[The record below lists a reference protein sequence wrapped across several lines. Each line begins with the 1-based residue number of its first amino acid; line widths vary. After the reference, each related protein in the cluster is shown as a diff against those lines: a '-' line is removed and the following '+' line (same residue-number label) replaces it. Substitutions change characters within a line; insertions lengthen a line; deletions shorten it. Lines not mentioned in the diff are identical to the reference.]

1 MTRDDIIKKVES
13 LEGTMDFQKAT
24 ALHIYDLLTDPAR
37 KNHRV
42 LLADEVGLGKTIVA
56 RAVVSLMR
64 EYQREV
70 MHDDFF
76 RVVYVCSNINI
87 ASQNIDK
94 LGVEDK
100 LDINVSRLS
109 MQHFSIAKKDKS
121 LSQRKSDDGSIP
133 EVVIPLTP
141 TTSFDFRSRTGTVA
155 ERSLICALLEN
166 LDEFNNEQSRRF
178 LTGLLQGNVY
188 DTTWSNWLNW
198 FRAETLRVGQD
209 YIDEMVA
216 GIRRYGS
223 KEIHRLYELC
233 QGAEQTSWR
242 EPLDLTSSLRRVFAE
257 ISLDKL
263 KPDLVIMDE
272 FQRFKNLLTGEG
284 EQRLLA
290 DRFFSD
296 HNTKVL
302 LLSAT
307 PYKPYS
313 TLEELTE
320 NEKDE
325 HFSDFKQVVGFLE
338 GGNQSLKKDFD
349 EAWTRY
355 NVALSHISR
364 DSFDVLAVSKKG
376 AEDSL
381 YALMSRTERFNVGG
395 VKTVRPSLPVT
406 AEDIKS
412 YFQARTLLDMVNEVA
427 ARTGIRSVPM
437 DYVKSSPYLLSFMD
451 NYKMKEYIVSRRD
464 EVKGQMWDLL
474 YLPLKRISNYKE
486 LPLSNARLQYLYDS
500 LFSGG
505 VSAER
510 LLWVPASRPY
520 YVTHGVYSRNAG
532 FSKTLL
538 FSSWQMVPRM
548 VSCLISYSAER
559 IVMKDL
565 LKQGRRPGSYYRS
578 DDGKSQNR
586 YGANRF
592 SRIKDEDNPLLY
604 LSPFLAGLYNPAT
617 SLGQDI
623 KDIRKA
629 IEIVVKEK
637 VAEITGRLGIPLRG
651 RTAVTDL
658 TILMRL
664 IEGEMPE
671 ILPERF
677 GEDSVENLVSIA
689 IGAPASCA
697 YRIKKDKAFA
707 KRVAAFFIKMFN
719 RPDPALVIDATCAK
733 GADNYIEAILDYCVE
748 GNLQAVLD
756 EYDHLLEGKWEEI
769 LAQGPLEV
777 NNLRVEM
784 QRPDQKI
791 EVRPMRNH
799 IAIPFTTIRMED
811 KAVTHTSALRRAFN
825 SPFRPFVLCTTSVGQ
840 EGLDFHWYARK
851 LLHWNLPSNPV
862 DMEQREGRVNRYK
875 CLSIRQRLGALYSN
889 LSSWDKIFEAARAE
903 FKRSD
908 SDIVPY
914 WSLPDDFPDDK
925 EKLVERIILE
935 YPLSQDQGRYERMKK
950 ILSLYRL
957 TMGQPRQEELLEM
970 LANSG
975 LSSDQIK
982 RLMINLSPYYREK
995 ENEVSCLIGDQ

>member
-1 MTRDDIIKKVES
+1 MTREDIIKKVES

-37 KNHRV
+37 KHHRV

-109 MQHFSIAKKDKS
+109 MQHFAIAKKDKS
-121 LSQRKSDDGSIP
+121 LNQRTPEVGSIP
-133 EVVIPLTP
+133 EVIIPLTP
-141 TTSFDFRSRTGTVA
+141 TTSFDFRSRSGTVA

-178 LTGLLQGNVY
+178 LSGLLQGNVY
-188 DTTWSNWLNW
+188 DTTWTNWLNW
-198 FRAETLRVGQD
+198 FRSETLRVGQN
-209 YIDEMVA
+209 YIDEIVI

-223 KEIHRLYELC
+223 KEIHRLIELY
-233 QGAEQTSWR
+233 QGAEQSSGR
-242 EPLDLTSSLRRVFAE
+242 EPLDLTSALRRVFAE

-272 FQRFKNLLTGEG
+272 FQRFKNLLAGDG
-284 EQRLLA
+284 EQQLLA

-338 GGNQSLKKDFD
+338 GGDQSLKKNFD
-349 EAWTRY
+349 ESWMSY
-355 NVALSHISR
+355 NIALSHISR

-376 AEDSL
+376 AEDAL

-395 VKTVRPSLPVT
+395 VKTVRPILPVT

-427 ARTGIRSVPM
+427 AHAGIRSVPM

-451 NYKMKEYIVSRRD
+451 NYKMKEYIVNRRD
-464 EVKGQMWDLL
+464 KVKSQVWDLL
-474 YLPLKRISNYKE
+474 YLPSKRISNYKE
-486 LPLSNARLQYLYDS
+486 IPLSNARLQYLYDS
-500 LFSGG
+500 LFTEG

-559 IVMKDL
+559 LVVKEL
-565 LKQGRRPGSYYRS
+565 LKQGRRPGSYYNVS
-578 DDGKSQNR
+578 SMN
-586 YGANRF
+586 
-592 SRIKDEDNPLLY
+592 
-604 LSPFLAGLYNPAT
+604 YN
-617 SLGQDI
+617 
-623 KDIRKA
+623 
-629 IEIVVKEK
+629 
-637 VAEITGRLGIPLRG
+637 
-651 RTAVTDL
+651 
-658 TILMRL
+658 
-664 IEGEMPE
+664 
-671 ILPERF
+671 
-677 GEDSVENLVSIA
+677 
-689 IGAPASCA
+689 
-697 YRIKKDKAFA
+697 
-707 KRVAAFFIKMFN
+707 
-719 RPDPALVIDATCAK
+719 
-733 GADNYIEAILDYCVE
+733 
-748 GNLQAVLD
+748 
-756 EYDHLLEGKWEEI
+756 
-769 LAQGPLEV
+769 
-777 NNLRVEM
+777 
-784 QRPDQKI
+784 
-791 EVRPMRNH
+791 
-799 IAIPFTTIRMED
+799 
-811 KAVTHTSALRRAFN
+811 
-825 SPFRPFVLCTTSVGQ
+825 
-840 EGLDFHWYARK
+840 
-851 LLHWNLPSNPV
+851 
-862 DMEQREGRVNRYK
+862 
-875 CLSIRQRLGALYSN
+875 
-889 LSSWDKIFEAARAE
+889 
-903 FKRSD
+903 
-908 SDIVPY
+908 
-914 WSLPDDFPDDK
+914 
-925 EKLVERIILE
+925 
-935 YPLSQDQGRYERMKK
+935 
-950 ILSLYRL
+950 
-957 TMGQPRQEELLEM
+957 
-970 LANSG
+970 
-975 LSSDQIK
+975 
-982 RLMINLSPYYREK
+982 
-995 ENEVSCLIGDQ
+995 